1 MAVGFWVILPLNAG
15 LAFSRC
21 CHTMLPMAA
30 EAFVQCRVAPAAKAA
45 LRAAAAR
52 QQLTESALLKRT
64 IELLLN
70 TTGAEN
76 VRGDAVADRPARQA
90 CLYVRLTTGDRQL
103 LQERS
108 TARCLAPATYASN
121 LLRAHLRSL
130 TPLPEAELRAIRQST
145 RELAAVGRNLNQI
158 ARASHQGVPGAG
170 VSRKELSGLFKV
182 CVALRDHAHSYF
194 STNVS
199 SWGSGDATSKF

>member
-1 MAVGFWVILPLNAG
+1 
-15 LAFSRC
+15 
-21 CHTMLPMAA
+21 MAA
-30 EAFVQCRVAPAAKAA
+30 EAFIQCRVSPTTKAA

-52 QQLTESALLKRT
+52 QQLTESALLKRM
-64 IELLLN
+64 LDLVLN
-70 TTGAEN
+70 SAGASEP
-76 VRGDAVADRPARQA
+76 VVVIAADQSARQA
-90 CLYVRLTTGDRQL
+90 RLYVRLTAGDRQL
-103 LQERS
+103 LQARA

-170 VSRKELSGLFKV
+170 VSRNELSGLFKV
-182 CVALRDHAHSYF
+182 CVALRDHVRSYID
-194 STNVS
+194 TNVS